1 RARHLSS
8 SHVADFQNGLNAPR
22 LKFAFNLGFSL
33 GKFFAVELRPLPLR
47 SGLEARPLPIRL
59 CLLGELKPGRRQAV
73 KAEAAKRGRNSAS
86 LYGLTPVRF
95 TVVGSN
101 PPDASSDRIELA
113 FRAPCDGIGDPA
125 VDVGLMPAAPINAD
139 LDLRRERAL
148 GDLAVDGGPG
158 QPGPGKHGSQADDTV
173 WCAHNRAA
181 SCWLSLTA
189 SETRQDN

>member
-73 KAEAAKRGRNSAS
+73 KAEAAKRGRDSAS
-86 LYGLTPVRF
+86 LYGLTPS
-95 TVVGSN
+95 GSL
-101 PPDASSDRIELA
+101 SS
-113 FRAPCDGIGDPA
+113 
-125 VDVGLMPAAPINAD
+125 AAIHQRP
-139 LDLRRERAL
+139 R
-148 GDLAVDGGPG
+148 
-158 QPGPGKHGSQADDTV
+158 Q
-173 WCAHNRAA
+173 
-181 SCWLSLTA
+181 TA
-189 SETRQDN
+189 SNSRFGRHATGSAIQRLMSDSRQPLPLMLILICGGNV